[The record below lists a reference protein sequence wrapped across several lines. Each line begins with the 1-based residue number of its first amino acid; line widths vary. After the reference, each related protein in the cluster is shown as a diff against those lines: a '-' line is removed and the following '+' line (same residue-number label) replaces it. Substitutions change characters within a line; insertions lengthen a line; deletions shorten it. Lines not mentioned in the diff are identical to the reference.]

1 MNKKCQAK
9 DPRACRFHSREAYR
23 QISADLEIWK
33 VKSTRA
39 GDFERLELANQFVAR
54 FSLFKDSTKV
64 GFKNLTKEYNRTM
77 AKGSEEEKLNI
88 SARLHRAN
96 ELLLADD
103 ERGSDVYLE
112 WGERCQRGEDLAEY
126 VIEQS
131 EETST
136 VKIPDYQAGSFLIVD
151 TVVALNK
158 AGYKVTDLRLSM
170 AANPSS
176 LQFSSDVIKKMSL
189 ENLTSHSSDEIV
201 DFILNNNS
209 YVRGLTFLNK
219 QNKEVKLVGS
229 SDLSH
234 ELRYGNADRILNISR
249 KPRDEY

>member
-23 QISADLEIWK
+23 QISVDLEMWK
-33 VKSTRA
+33 VESNRA
-39 GDFERLELANQFVAR
+39 VDFERLELANQFVAR
-54 FSLFKDSTKV
+54 FSLFKDATKV

-88 SARLHRAN
+88 SSRLHRAN
-96 ELLLADD
+96 ELRLADD
-103 ERGSDVYLE
+103 ERGPDVYLE
-112 WGERCQRGEDLAEY
+112 WEKRCQRGEDLAKY

-131 EETST
+131 EKTST

-151 TVVALNK
+151 TAVALNK
-158 AGYKVTDLRLSM
+158 AGYKVTDLRVFVD
-170 AANPSS
+170 ANPSS
-176 LQFSSDVIKKMSL
+176 LQFSSDAIKKMSL
-189 ENLTSHSSDEIV
+189 ENLTSHSSDKIA
-201 DFILNNNS
+201 DFILNNNG

-219 QNKEVKLVGS
+219 QNKEVKLMGS

-234 ELRYGNADRILNISR
+234 ELQYGNVDKILNISR